1 MINDA
6 AQLNPRFKAVDAY
19 FTDEGL
25 VLVSSNEAEA
35 QRAYCEAQL
44 KNYKT
49 KLDGN
54 KLILLSFGKKRGS
67 Q

>member
-35 QRAYCEAQL
+35 QRAYFQKAEGRRQKAVMLTPWIKIQ
-44 KNYKT
+44 
-49 KLDGN
+49 GME
-54 KLILLSFGKKRGS
+54 
-67 Q
+67 

>member
-1 MINDA
+1 MIDDP
-6 AQLNPRFKAVDAY
+6 AQLNSRFNAVDVY

-25 VLVSSNEAEA
+25 VLVSSDAAEA

-54 KLILLSFGKKRGS
+54 KLILLRFGKKGVP